1 MFGRLYDISF
11 QLHAGWTMTA
21 SSATCASTRCASL
34 AAGQTPTVLNQ
45 TLASTTVAQIPVL
58 ETLAA
63 RMPSVK
69 WSIIGRSAPVQ
80 PGSFQTRPRLLVVS
94 SNPSLVQQTLS
105 AQKDKS
111 VTESSART
119 SASMTK
125 HVWSTRFVT
134 TESVSRCAEE
144 MRTVTA
150 KRFVRE

>member
-1 MFGRLYDISF
+1 
-11 QLHAGWTMTA
+11 MTA
-21 SSATCASTRCASL
+21 SLVTSASTRCASW
-34 AAGQTPTVLNQ
+34 AAGQTPTVQNQ
-45 TLASTTVAQIPVL
+45 TLVSTTAAQILVL

-80 PGSFQTRPRLLVVS
+80 PASFQTLPQLLVVL
-94 SNPSLVQQTLS
+94 SNPSLAQQTHS

-111 VTESSART
+111 ATESSAKM

-134 TESVSRCAEE
+134 TEFVSHCAEE

-150 KRFVRE
+150 KKFARE